1 MDGRVADPRWV
12 AGPLHVDS
20 ECRAKL
26 EAALVAA
33 ASPAR
38 AAGRQLASKVLARA
52 TSIVLPVVLGPVA
65 LPADGG
71 WPGVSVSLGVTYL
84 AGCAA
89 AEEVRLV
96 PTVLR
101 RGGSMA
107 YAECKVRLS

>member
-1 MDGRVADPRWV
+1 MHG
-12 AGPLHVDS
+12 G
-20 ECRAKL
+20 C
-26 EAALVAA
+26 
-33 ASPAR
+33 
-38 AAGRQLASKVLARA
+38 LASAIDVA
-52 TSIVLPVVLGPVA
+52 TTVAIV
-65 LPADGG
+65 ADGG